1 MTPDVINRLKKIVGN
16 DDVLTSKISK
26 EIYAY
31 DSSPFVY
38 QPGAVVFPESTE
50 EVAEIMK
57 LANETGIKVVP
68 RGAGTGVSGG
78 AVTPDGGIILVLT
91 RMDKILDID
100 TINETALVETGVVNM
115 DLTRAVEGRGY
126 MFAPD
131 PASLKVATIGGNVA
145 ECAGGIKGVKYG
157 VTKEHVLGME
167 VVLPTGEIVQFGG
180 SPNLAD
186 NRPNLTGIFN
196 GSEGTFGVITKVLVK
211 LTKKPE
217 AVRTMVALFDSLD
230 KAGEVVTAII
240 SKGIVPTTLEI
251 MDKTSIRA
259 VDDFLNLGFP
269 KDTEALLLIEVDG
282 YEVEIDEQI
291 DIIAD
296 ICKEMG
302 ASSYKKAENEAE
314 RENLWKARRSG
325 NGSLGRIKPNMMVQ
339 DPTVPRSKLPEMLR
353 KITELGKKHNIIIA
367 QLAHAGDGNLHPQML
382 YDARDEAEYRR
393 AEEVSAEIFKA
404 AIDMEGCLTG
414 EHGVGLEKLP
424 YMELV
429 FNKDDLEFK
438 AKVKKTIDPNL
449 ILNPGKIIKAD

>member
-1 MTPDVINRLKKIVGN
+1 MVPNITNRLKKIVGSN
-16 DDVLTSKISK
+16 DVLTSKISM

-38 QPGAVVFPESTE
+38 QPGAVVFPESAE

-68 RGAGTGVSGG
+68 RGAGTGLSGG
-78 AVTPDGGIILVLT
+78 AVTPDGGIVLVLT
-91 RMDKILDID
+91 KMDRILDID
-100 TINETALVETGVVNM
+100 AINETALVETGVINLN
-115 DLTRAVEGRGY
+115 LTKAVEPMGY

-167 VVLPTGEIVQFGG
+167 VVLATGETVQLGG
-180 SPNLAD
+180 LSNPVD
-186 NRPNLTGIFN
+186 NRPNMSGIFN

-217 AVRTMVALFDSLD
+217 AVRTMVALFGSLD
-230 KAGEVVTAII
+230 KAGEVVSAII
-240 SKGIVPTTLEI
+240 AKGIVPTTLEI
-251 MDKTSIRA
+251 MDGVIIRA

-269 KDTEALLLIEVDG
+269 KDTEALLLIEIDG
-282 YEVEIDEQI
+282 YEVEVDEQM
-291 DIIAD
+291 DIIAE
-296 ICKEMG
+296 ICREMG
-302 ASSYKKAENEAE
+302 AGSYKKAESETE

-325 NGSLGRIKPNMMVQ
+325 NGALGRIKPALMVQ
-339 DPTVPRSKLPEMLR
+339 DATVPRSKLPEMLC
-353 KITELGKKHNIIIA
+353 KVTELGQKYDIIIA
-367 QLAHAGDGNLHPQML
+367 QLAHAGDGNLHPHML
-382 YDARDEAEYRR
+382 YDPKDEAEYRR

-404 AIDMEGCLTG
+404 ALDMGGCLTG
-414 EHGVGLEKLP
+414 EHGIGLEKLP
-424 YMELV
+424 YMELA
-429 FNKDDLEFK
+429 FSKEDLEFK
-438 AKVKKTIDPNL
+438 AKMKKILDPNL